1 MVKNRSLV
9 GRLSRITLVT
19 ALAAAAL
26 LAVTPAQAAPETYN
40 IDPEHTAITFSIR
53 HLFSKVPGRFSTFSG
68 TVQIDESQ
76 PEQGSVEFTIETASI
91 DTNEPAR
98 DRHLRSDAFFD
109 ADNHPQITFRSTKV
123 RKNGEGKLEVDGD
136 LTIRGIT
143 KTVTL
148 DVEILGFGELYGV
161 RRAAFEIRTQIDRQ
175 DFEVSWN
182 DMVEG
187 GGLILGDDV
196 DILINLE
203 AKKAAR

>member
-1 MVKNRSLV
+1 MVKHRSLL
-9 GRLSRITLVT
+9 GKFSQSSLVT
-19 ALAAAAL
+19 ALATVAL

-40 IDPEHTAITFSIR
+40 VDPEHTAVTFSIR

-68 TVQIDESQ
+68 SVRIDESQ

-136 LTIRGIT
+136 LMIRGIT

-148 DVEILGFGELYGV
+148 DVEVLGFGDLYGV

-196 DILINLE
+196 DILINLQ
-203 AKKAAR
+203 AKKAAK

>member
-1 MVKNRSLV
+1 MVKHRSLV
-9 GRLSRITLVT
+9 GQLSHASLVT
-19 ALAAAAL
+19 ALAAVTL
-26 LAVTPAQAAPETYN
+26 LAATPVQAAPETYN
-40 IDPEHTAITFSIR
+40 VDPEHTAVTFSIR

-68 TVQIDESQ
+68 IVQIDESQ
-76 PEQGSVEFTIETASI
+76 LEHGSVEFTIETASI

-123 RKNGEGKLEVDGD
+123 RKTGEGKLEVDGE
-136 LTIRGIT
+136 LSIRGIS

-148 DVEILGFGELYGV
+148 DVEVLGFGELYGV
-161 RRAAFEIRTQIDRQ
+161 RRAAFEIRTRIDRH
-175 DFEVSWN
+175 DFKVSWN
-182 DMVEG
+182 DVVEG

>member
-1 MVKNRSLV
+1 MVKHRSLV
-9 GRLSRITLVT
+9 GQLSHASLVT
-19 ALAAAAL
+19 ALAAVTL
-26 LAVTPAQAAPETYN
+26 LAATPVQAAPETYN
-40 IDPEHTAITFSIR
+40 VDPEHTAVTFSIR

-68 TVQIDESQ
+68 IVQIDESQ
-76 PEQGSVEFTIETASI
+76 LEHGSVEFTIETASI

-123 RKNGEGKLEVDGD
+123 RKTGEDKLEVDGE
-136 LTIRGIT
+136 LSIRGIS

-148 DVEILGFGELYGV
+148 DVEVLGFGELYGV
-161 RRAAFEIRTQIDRQ
+161 RRAAFEIRTRIDRH
-175 DFEVSWN
+175 DFKVSWN
-182 DMVEG
+182 DVVEG